1 MSTSPYR
8 MPATMMMYSSAVFRG
23 LLRRPAYVPAHVR
36 KKLST
41 TSELAV
47 GLRKGKP
54 LEASDPRFEK
64 KASAADRLRVVGEYS
79 Y

>member
-1 MSTSPYR
+1 MWDPGFLAIQGQLKAR
-8 MPATMMMYSSAVFRG
+8 ATARHHVYLPLPHAGHHDDVLSAVFRG

-47 GLRKGKP
+47 G
-54 LEASDPRFEK
+54 
-64 KASAADRLRVVGEYS
+64 
-79 Y
+79 